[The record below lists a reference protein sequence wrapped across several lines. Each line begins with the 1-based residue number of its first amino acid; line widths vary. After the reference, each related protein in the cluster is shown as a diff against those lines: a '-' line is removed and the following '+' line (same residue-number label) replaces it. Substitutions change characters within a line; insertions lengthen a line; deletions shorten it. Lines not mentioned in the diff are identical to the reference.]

1 MFEGSAFNGRVDY
14 EMQKGKVRINTVSH
28 QKSTASELYLN
39 KLMESHI
46 NIIFLHEI
54 LQQSHLFQLNN
65 AEYTLLRYW
74 ISNTKLT
81 MLSSEAFPSD
91 SK

>member
-1 MFEGSAFNGRVDY
+1 MEELMC
-14 EMQKGKVRINTVSH
+14 EMQKKKVRLNTVTH

-54 LQQSHLFQLNN
+54 LQWSHLFQL
-65 AEYTLLRYW
+65 
-74 ISNTKLT
+74 K
-81 MLSSEAFPSD
+81 
-91 SK
+91 